1 ARSGKQ
7 GRRDGPGD
15 VAHFNN
21 PQRFGGVDGAGNLY
35 VLDSGDSRIRK
46 ISPEGVVS
54 TAAGSGVLGFADG
67 DVAEAR
73 FSNNIVGLCVEDA
86 GNLFIMDAGNRR
98 VRLVTPTG
106 VVSTLFEFTDPA
118 QSPGNIKVDR
128 GGDLYI
134 SDREHNVIYKLTVH
148 RGG

>member
-1 ARSGKQ
+1 
-7 GRRDGPGD
+7 
-15 VAHFNN
+15 VA
-21 PQRFGGVDGAGNLY
+21 DAGNLR
-35 VLDSGDSRIRK
+35 VRA
-46 ISPEGVVS
+46 ISPAGVVS
-54 TAAGSGVLGFADG
+54 TLAGSGTAGYVDG

-73 FSNNIVGLCVEDA
+73 FSNNIVGLCVDDA

-98 VRLVTPTG
+98 VRLVTPNG